1 MTREKLSFHD
11 IFYIFLFGCL
21 LGWIV
26 EGLWT
31 LLKKGLLINHS
42 ALVIGPFNLVY
53 GLGAIVLTL
62 ALYNIKD
69 CNAIK
74 IFGVSFVVGTI
85 LEYAIS
91 LFMEYVFGFVAW
103 TYKHKPYN
111 INGRVCLSYSIFWGI
126 LGIFWIKFIF
136 PKVKKLI
143 TKLNKTESAKFIKIA
158 ITFLIF
164 DSILT
169 IGAINRGKEYEQNI
183 PPSNKIEEVIDKYFG
198 VEYLNNMFNN
208 RWNRK

>member
-1 MTREKLSFHD
+1 
-11 IFYIFLFGCL
+11 
-21 LGWIV
+21 
-26 EGLWT
+26 
-31 LLKKGLLINHS
+31 
-42 ALVIGPFNLVY
+42 
-53 GLGAIVLTL
+53 
-62 ALYNIKD
+62 
-69 CNAIK
+69 
-74 IFGVSFVVGTI
+74 
-85 LEYAIS
+85 
-91 LFMEYVFGFVAW
+91 MEYVFGFVAW